1 LKSPFECIGLTFLLQ
16 LLQYISSNKVYNDII
31 KLIIQFIVNLD
42 DKISDKAELFMEQ
55 FLRKVIESME
65 NIGKATELS
74 TNTKIQIDTY
84 LNLIQ

>member
-1 LKSPFECIGLTFLLQ
+1 
-16 LLQYISSNKVYNDII
+16 
-31 KLIIQFIVNLD
+31 
-42 DKISDKAELFMEQ
+42 MEQ

>member
-1 LKSPFECIGLTFLLQ
+1 MKSPFECIGLTFLLQ